1 MHVAA
6 RGDPS
11 HVRRGLWRQGC
22 FRACSR
28 QRRRIGS
35 CYTAAV
41 VVHVEPVEQLPTVKL
56 TLLAGFLGAGKT
68 TLLNQLVRAEH
79 GVRVGVIVNDFG
91 EINIDAEL
99 VASTDGDTVTLA
111 NGCICCTIRDDLLL
125 TLFRLLH
132 RDDAPEHVLIECS
145 GVSDPAAVLR
155 GFEEARLY
163 DIVDI
168 DAVVVVV
175 DAEQMTTLEFR
186 DEPLALH
193 QLAVADLVVLNK
205 TDLVDA
211 EGLDVVKRKVL
222 QTVPGVRVLESVR
235 GNVNFDLLLGVGRFD
250 PDRMLPG
257 PSGVHVHDAGADDH
271 EHHDH
276 DTVYARWSF
285 TSERPLQ
292 PDRVRAALD
301 ALPLGVYRAKGI
313 LYVQGEP
320 NRRVV
325 VQVVGRR
332 IEVDLGEHWG
342 EAEKR
347 SQLVAIGLREG
358 VDADA
363 LESAFR
369 ACEVDEAPSGAA
381 LLARWVRSLWPK
393 KTERKI

>member
-1 MHVAA
+1 MV
-6 RGDPS
+6 
-11 HVRRGLWRQGC
+11 VR
-22 FRACSR
+22 
-28 QRRRIGS
+28 
-35 CYTAAV
+35 
-41 VVHVEPVEQLPTVKL
+41 VEPVEQLPTVKL

-68 TLLNQLVRAEH
+68 TLLNKLVLAEH

-132 RDDAPEHVLIECS
+132 REDAPEHVIIECS

-168 DAVVVVV
+168 DACVVVV
-175 DAEQMTTLEFR
+175 DAEQMMTLEFR

-205 TDLVDA
+205 VDLVDDA
-211 EGLDVVKRKVL
+211 QRDVVEAKVRE
-222 QTVPGVRVLESVR
+222 TVPGVRVLHSVR
-235 GNVNFDLLLGVGRFD
+235 GDVPFDLLLGVGAFD
-250 PDRMLPG
+250 PSKALPETAD
-257 PSGVHVHDAGADDH
+257 VHVADAQGEIRDRRL
-271 EHHDH
+271 DH
-276 DTVYARWSF
+276 DLVFSRWSF

-301 ALPLGVYRAKGI
+301 ALPVGIYRAKG
-313 LYVQGEP
+313 LLDVQGEP
-320 NRRVV
+320 TRRVV

-332 IEVDLGEHWG
+332 VEVELGEAWG
-342 EAEKR
+342 DAPRR
-347 SQLVAIGLREG
+347 SQLVAIGLEG
-358 VDADA
+358 SFEADA
-363 LESAFR
+363 LEASFR
-369 ACEVDEAPSGAA
+369 ACEVEERPGPSK
-381 LLARWVRSLWPK
+381 LLMRWVRSVWSK
-393 KTERKI
+393 KK

>member
-1 MHVAA
+1 MCPTSPPFFAWKAVSSRTFDRRAESAA
-6 RGDPS
+6 
-11 HVRRGLWRQGC
+11 
-22 FRACSR
+22 SR
-28 QRRRIGS
+28 HP
-35 CYTAAV
+35 CYRLAV

-68 TLLNQLVRAEH
+68 TLLNALVRAEH

-91 EINIDAEL
+91 QINIDAEL

-132 RDDAPEHVLIECS
+132 RDDAPEHVIIECS

-175 DAEQMTTLEFR
+175 DAEQMMTLEFR

-205 TDLVDA
+205 VDLVDEA
-211 EGLDVVKRKVL
+211 QLEVVEAKVL
-222 QTVPGVRVLESVR
+222 KTVPGVRVLHSVR
-235 GNVNFDLLLGVGRFD
+235 GQVEFDLLLGIGKFD
-250 PDRMLPG
+250 PARHLPDAAD
-257 PSGVHVHDAGADDH
+257 VHVHETGHSDH
-271 EHHDH
+271 GHAHEDH
-276 DTVYARWSF
+276 DTVYSTWSF
-285 TSERPLQ
+285 TSDRPLQ
-292 PDRVRAALD
+292 PDRIRAALD
-301 ALPLGVYRAKGI
+301 ALPVGVYRAKGI

-332 IEVDLGEHWG
+332 IEVELGEHWDG
-342 EAEKR
+342 AQKR
-347 SQLVAIGLREG
+347 SQLVTIGLRDG
-358 VDADA
+358 VDDDA
-363 LESAFR
+363 LEAAFR
-369 ACEVDEAPSGAA
+369 ACEVQETPSGVS
-381 LLARWVRSLWPK
+381 LLAQWVRARWP
-393 KTERKI
+393 RKNREKV

>member
-1 MHVAA
+1 MLPEPAA
-6 RGDPS
+6 PRHP
-11 HVRRGLWRQGC
+11 
-22 FRACSR
+22 
-28 QRRRIGS
+28 
-35 CYTAAV
+35 CYRLAV

-68 TLLNQLVRAEH
+68 TLLNALVRAEH

-91 EINIDAEL
+91 QINIDAEL

-132 RDDAPEHVLIECS
+132 RDDAPEHVIIECS

-175 DAEQMTTLEFR
+175 DAEQMMTLEFR

-205 TDLVDA
+205 VDLVDDA
-211 EGLDVVKRKVL
+211 QLEVVEAKVL
-222 QTVPGVRVLESVR
+222 KTVPGVRVLHSVR
-235 GNVNFDLLLGVGRFD
+235 GQVPFDLLLGIGKFD
-250 PDRMLPG
+250 PSRHLPDAAD
-257 PSGVHVHDAGADDH
+257 VHVHETGHSAPDPDHDHGHDDH
-271 EHHDH
+271 DA
-276 DTVYARWSF
+276 VYSTWSF
-285 TSERPLQ
+285 TSDRPLQ

-301 ALPLGVYRAKGI
+301 ALPVGVYRAKGI
-313 LYVQGEP
+313 LHVQGEP

-332 IEVDLGEHWG
+332 IEVELGEHWDG
-342 EAEKR
+342 APKR
-347 SQLVAIGLREG
+347 SKLVTIGLRDG
-358 VDADA
+358 VDPVA
-363 LESAFR
+363 LEDAFR
-369 ACEVDEAPSGAA
+369 ACEVQETPSGVS
-381 LLARWVRSLWPK
+381 LLAQWVRSRWPK
-393 KTERKI
+393 KNREKDDRSALERH

>member
-1 MHVAA
+1 MCSDVAHGRVHPRKWIAA
-6 RGDPS
+6 RERWPFGAD
-11 HVRRGLWRQGC
+11 RTTG
-22 FRACSR
+22 RAC
-28 QRRRIGS
+28 
-35 CYTAAV
+35 YTRDV
-41 VVHVEPVEQLPTVKL
+41 VVHVEPVEQLPTVRL

-68 TLLNQLVRAEH
+68 TLLNALVRAEH

-132 RDDAPEHVLIECS
+132 REDAPEHVIIECS

-175 DAEQMTTLEFR
+175 DAEQMMTLEFR
-186 DEPLALH
+186 DQPLALH

-205 TDLVDA
+205 LDLVDEEEA
-211 EGLDVVKRKVL
+211 AAVEARVL
-222 QTVPGVRVLESVR
+222 QTVPGVRVLRAVR
-235 GNVNFDLLLGVGRFD
+235 GAVPFGLLLGVGAFD
-250 PDRMLPG
+250 PAKHLPD
-257 PSGVHVHDAGADDH
+257 PSNVHVHDAAAVAEH
-271 EHHDH
+271 EHDDH

-301 ALPLGVYRAKGI
+301 ALPVGVYRAKGI
-313 LYVQGEP
+313 LHVQGEP
-320 NRRVV
+320 HRRVV

-332 IEVDLGEHWG
+332 VEVELGEPW
-342 EAEKR
+342 EDAAKR

-358 VDADA
+358 VDAEA
-363 LESAFR
+363 LEAAFR
-369 ACEVDEAPSGAA
+369 ACEVEEAISSTA
-381 LLARWVRSLWPK
+381 LLARWVRSVWPGK
-393 KTERKI
+393 KVKNV

>member
-1 MHVAA
+1 MTLHGPP
-6 RGDPS
+6 R
-11 HVRRGLWRQGC
+11 
-22 FRACSR
+22 
-28 QRRRIGS
+28 
-35 CYTAAV
+35 YTADV

-68 TLLNQLVRAEH
+68 TLLNALVRAEH

-132 RDDAPEHVLIECS
+132 RDDAPEHVIIECS

-175 DAEQMTTLEFR
+175 DAEQMMTLEFR

-205 TDLVDA
+205 VDLVDEA
-211 EGLDVVKRKVL
+211 QAAAVEAKVM
-222 QTVPGVRVLESVR
+222 QTVPGVRVLRSVR
-235 GNVNFDLLLGVGRFD
+235 GQVEFGLLLGVGKFD
-250 PDRMLPG
+250 PDRHLPAATD
-257 PSGVHVHDAGADDH
+257 VHVHDAGVRDH
-271 EHHDH
+271 GHHHDDH

-285 TSERPLQ
+285 TSDRPLQ

-301 ALPLGVYRAKGI
+301 ALPVGVYRAKGI
-313 LYVQGEP
+313 LHVQGEP

-332 IEVDLGEHWG
+332 VEVELGEYWG

-347 SQLVAIGLREG
+347 SQLVAIGLRDG

-363 LESAFR
+363 LDAAFR
-369 ACEVDEAPSGAA
+369 ACEVEERPSGTA
-381 LLARWVRSLWPK
+381 LLARWVRSVWPK
-393 KTERKI
+393 KRSKNI

>member
-1 MHVAA
+1 MAA
-6 RGDPS
+6 M
-11 HVRRGLWRQGC
+11 
-22 FRACSR
+22 
-28 QRRRIGS
+28 
-35 CYTAAV
+35 

-68 TLLNQLVRAEH
+68 TLLNALVRAEH

-132 RDDAPEHVLIECS
+132 RDDAPEHVIIECS

-168 DAVVVVV
+168 DAAVVVV
-175 DAEQMTTLEFR
+175 DAEQMMTLEFR

-205 TDLVDA
+205 VDLVDDDQIA
-211 EGLDVVKRKVL
+211 AVKSRVL
-222 QTVPGVRVLESVR
+222 ETVPGVRILESVR
-235 GNVNFDLLLGVGRFD
+235 GNVDFDLLLGTGRFD
-250 PDRMLPG
+250 PSKHLPE
-257 PSGVHVHDAGADDH
+257 PADVHVHAATTEGGHAH
-271 EHHDH
+271 EAH
-276 DTVYARWSF
+276 DTVYATWSF
-285 TSERPLQ
+285 TSDRPLQ

-301 ALPLGVYRAKGI
+301 ALPVGVYRAKGL

-332 IEVDLGEHWG
+332 VEVELGEYWG
-342 EAEKR
+342 DAKKH
-347 SQLVAIGLREG
+347 SQFVTIGLRDG
-358 VDADA
+358 VDPEV
-363 LESAFR
+363 LEASFR
-369 ACEVDEAPSGAA
+369 ACEVEEAPGGVA
-381 LLARWVRSLWPK
+381 LLAKWVRSLWPTK
-393 KTERKI
+393 

>member
-1 MHVAA
+1 M
-6 RGDPS
+6 
-11 HVRRGLWRQGC
+11 
-22 FRACSR
+22 
-28 QRRRIGS
+28 
-35 CYTAAV
+35 

-68 TLLNQLVRAEH
+68 TLLNALVRAEH

-132 RDDAPEHVLIECS
+132 RADAPQHVVIECS

-163 DIVDI
+163 DIVDV

-175 DAEQMTTLEFR
+175 DAEKMMTLEFR
-186 DEPLALH
+186 DQPLALH

-205 TDLVDA
+205 VDLVDA
-211 EGLDVVKRKVL
+211 QQLAVVEAKVL
-222 QTVPGVRVLESVR
+222 ETVPGVRVLQAVR
-235 GNVNFDLLLGVGRFD
+235 GAVDFDLLLGTGRFD
-250 PDRMLPG
+250 PGRHLPTA
-257 PSGVHVHDAGADDH
+257 SAVHVHAAGEANDG
-271 EHHDH
+271 HDH
-276 DTVYARWSF
+276 APHDAVYATWSF
-285 TSERPLQ
+285 TSDKPLQ

-301 ALPLGVYRAKGI
+301 ALPVGVYRAKGL

-332 IEVDLGEHWG
+332 VDVELGESWG

-347 SQLVAIGLREG
+347 SQLVTIGLRDG
-358 VDADA
+358 VDPEV
-363 LESAFR
+363 LETSFR
-369 ACEVDEAPSGAA
+369 ACEVEEVANGVS
-381 LLARWVRSLWPK
+381 LLAHWVRSVWPK
-393 KTERKI
+393 KRSEKS

>member
-1 MHVAA
+1 
-6 RGDPS
+6 
-11 HVRRGLWRQGC
+11 
-22 FRACSR
+22 
-28 QRRRIGS
+28 
-35 CYTAAV
+35 V

-68 TLLNQLVRAEH
+68 TLLNELVRAEH

-132 RDDAPEHVLIECS
+132 RDDAPEHVIIECS

-175 DAEQMTTLEFR
+175 DAEQMMTLEFR

-205 TDLVDA
+205 TDLVDEA
-211 EGLDVVKRKVL
+211 QLEAVEAKVL
-222 QTVPGVRVLESVR
+222 QTVPGVRVLHAVR
-235 GNVNFDLLLGVGRFD
+235 GAVDFNLLLGVGKFD
-250 PDRMLPG
+250 PSRHLPDTA
-257 PSGVHVHDAGADDH
+257 GVHVHDAGEPSHAHD
-271 EHHDH
+271 DH

-285 TSERPLQ
+285 TSDRPLQ

-301 ALPLGVYRAKGI
+301 ALPVGVYRAKGI
-313 LYVQGEP
+313 LHVQGEP

-332 IEVDLGEHWG
+332 VEVELGEYWG

-347 SQLVAIGLREG
+347 SALVAIGLRDG
-358 VDADA
+358 VDAQALDA
-363 LESAFR
+363 AFR
-369 ACEVDEAPSGAA
+369 ACEVAEPVSGGT
-381 LLARWVRSLWPK
+381 LLAQWVRSLWSK
-393 KTERKI
+393 KNEKKI